1 MPTTDTV
8 RRALITLSEDE
19 GQATHAHGQDPDKAG
34 FLFVDNTQ
42 NFARQRDLRIG
53 RENVMNVGMSGLY
66 IEAPDVDVSVFSLSD
81 KRALVELNLRAD
93 ATVEDLL
100 GFVDQVDV
108 DDTGTLHFLDML
120 SRCIPSLK
128 PLCKE
133 ISLRLAATETIS
145 MAPGPAV
152 VHPLACNGRKET
164 IPTDLKEGMLDFFQ
178 QIGQTPESYLKCKLP
193 IGGDGL
199 TYAMLLQLQNFLQY
213 SKDPFKSFEIMEP
226 QLQVWHTKWTDVIRI
241 FQTHWGRTTGKQTN
255 PASLGFNAP
264 KIGRPAPS
272 NMKKVEFYPGT
283 QLLYLVLDAK
293 ILDLWRYELF
303 FPRLFLPALN
313 VVGSLAFKTDNIF

>member
-1 MPTTDTV
+1 MALSLKEKHVQRRWYVPIIPDWSTILLIVFTQVVTHAIASLNFCRTDQANLLPLMRGILYLGSSAPVELINYNCRIGNMPATDTV

-133 ISLRLAATETIS
+133 ISLRLAAMETIS
-145 MAPGPAV
+145 MPLGPAV
-152 VHPLACNGRKET
+152 VHPLAC
-164 IPTDLKEGMLDFFQ
+164 PSQ
-178 QIGQTPESYLKCKLP
+178 P
-193 IGGDGL
+193 I
-199 TYAMLLQLQNFLQY
+199 
-213 SKDPFKSFEIMEP
+213 
-226 QLQVWHTKWTDVIRI
+226 
-241 FQTHWGRTTGKQTN
+241 
-255 PASLGFNAP
+255 
-264 KIGRPAPS
+264 
-272 NMKKVEFYPGT
+272 
-283 QLLYLVLDAK
+283 
-293 ILDLWRYELF
+293 
-303 FPRLFLPALN
+303 
-313 VVGSLAFKTDNIF
+313 

>member
-1 MPTTDTV
+1 
-8 RRALITLSEDE
+8 
-19 GQATHAHGQDPDKAG
+19 
-34 FLFVDNTQ
+34 
-42 NFARQRDLRIG
+42 
-53 RENVMNVGMSGLY
+53 
-66 IEAPDVDVSVFSLSD
+66 
-81 KRALVELNLRAD
+81 VE
-93 ATVEDLL
+93 VLL
-100 GFVDQVDV
+100 GFVDQVDA
-108 DDTGTLHFLDML
+108 DDTGTLHFLDTL

-145 MAPGPAV
+145 MPPGPAV

-313 VVGSLAFKTDNIF
+313 VVGSLAFKTDDIF

>member
-1 MPTTDTV
+1 
-8 RRALITLSEDE
+8 
-19 GQATHAHGQDPDKAG
+19 
-34 FLFVDNTQ
+34 
-42 NFARQRDLRIG
+42 
-53 RENVMNVGMSGLY
+53 
-66 IEAPDVDVSVFSLSD
+66 
-81 KRALVELNLRAD
+81 
-93 ATVEDLL
+93 
-100 GFVDQVDV
+100 
-108 DDTGTLHFLDML
+108 
-120 SRCIPSLK
+120 
-128 PLCKE
+128 
-133 ISLRLAATETIS
+133 
-145 MAPGPAV
+145 
-152 VHPLACNGRKET
+152 
-164 IPTDLKEGMLDFFQ
+164 
-178 QIGQTPESYLKCKLP
+178 
-193 IGGDGL
+193 
-199 TYAMLLQLQNFLQY
+199 MLLQLQNFLQY

-313 VVGSLAFKTDNIF
+313 VVGSLAFKTDDIF